1 MEVVYDLR
9 ISSGDYELSAAELE
23 ENIEKDGR
31 PSVSNDRDTHLLKPS
46 SLSRGEG

>member
-46 SLSRGEG
+46 GLSLPR